1 MLAGSL
7 TTMVSTMGAL
17 FFDSSAKA
25 GLPFS
30 PLMFTTTGFLDVSSD
45 FVTSDGT
52 VTLSSVYG
60 FSVATCIGALTLEA
74 VSFPH
79 ILHFFGQFTLSQS
92 SLQLFSV

>member
-1 MLAGSL
+1 
-7 TTMVSTMGAL
+7 MGAL

-74 VSFPH
+74 VSAKATCKDKCER
-79 ILHFFGQFTLSQS
+79 IKQRTRVREDE
-92 SLQLFSV
+92 SLMFALFIETK